1 MGISFCWAIHTFN
14 FSLVFRESYK
24 NTTWKHDD
32 RLTGP
37 QPKTILHRGKN
48 TKRGA
53 IQQTHLARIQAQNQK
68 ISEFSS
74 LRQRAAFSK
83 WSEIFAVKPDVRC
96 ATYQFKMKWK
106 RKRDPKPAIEEDH
119 LRQLKAS
126 VFFSLSSPLS
136 LLRNVGFHII
146 LFFCQGGCEGQ
157 RALTTKKL
165 QLRCW
170 CTGRKFTTIAHDEA
184 SKNHWGGVN
193 DKRSDKKEAR
203 IYETEDQNNR
213 YKALKLYLKKV
224 EQRLWSSTL
233 KRQSKG
239 HLALTPLKT
248 WWKKSA
254 KEPAFPKYTQTTT
267 SERWPQHC
275 SPIPVFLIDLSCPF
289 QAIETNR
296 PLHITTLEHLFHRF
310 KIAVMCSQ

>member
-53 IQQTHLARIQAQNQK
+53 IQQIHLARIQAQNQK

-74 LRQRAAFSK
+74 LRQRTAFSK

-157 RALTTKKL
+157 RALTTKSFNFAVDALGENLQPLPTMKL
-165 QLRCW
+165 QK
-170 CTGRKFTTIAHDEA
+170 TIEVVSMTNAVTRKKQESTKQKTKTIA
-184 SKNHWGGVN
+184 
-193 DKRSDKKEAR
+193 
-203 IYETEDQNNR
+203 T
-213 YKALKLYLKKV
+213 
-224 EQRLWSSTL
+224 RLWSSTL
-233 KRQSKG
+233 KR
-239 HLALTPLKT
+239 
-248 WWKKSA
+248 
-254 KEPAFPKYTQTTT
+254 
-267 SERWPQHC
+267 
-275 SPIPVFLIDLSCPF
+275 
-289 QAIETNR
+289 
-296 PLHITTLEHLFHRF
+296 
-310 KIAVMCSQ
+310 